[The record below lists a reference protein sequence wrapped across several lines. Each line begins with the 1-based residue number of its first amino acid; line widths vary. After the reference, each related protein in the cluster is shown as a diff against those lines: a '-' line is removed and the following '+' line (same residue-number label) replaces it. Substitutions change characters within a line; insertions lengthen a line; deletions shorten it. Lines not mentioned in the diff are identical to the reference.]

1 MTEEQKPTS
10 QDPWTNNPQVSE
22 TTPAEKNNVEPDKNR
37 DWEREV
43 LSKLAMAAVTEQRRA
58 RRWGIFFK
66 SVMALYLVVIL
77 FALLSSGDGN
87 LSVGKHTALIDL
99 NGVIASDSEASADN
113 IIPSLRDAFENK
125 NTVGVILRINSPGG
139 SPVQAG
145 YINDEI
151 KRLRKE
157 YPKTPIYAVISDVC
171 ASGGY
176 YIAVAADEIYAD
188 KASMVGSIGVL
199 MSTFGFVETMNKL
212 GVERRLLTAGESK
225 GFMDPFSPMK
235 DKDVQHVKGMLTN
248 IHAQFIKTVKEGRGD
263 RLKGGDELFT
273 GLVWTG
279 EQGIELGLVDGLGS
293 ASYVAREIIGEE
305 KIVDYTRTPDP
316 FEKFTHGLGMSM
328 AATFAKIV
336 GLGPTELR

>member
-1 MTEEQKPTS
+1 MSEEQKPAP
-10 QDPWTNNPQVSE
+10 QDPWTNNPSVTE
-22 TTPAEKNNVEPDKNR
+22 TKAAEKPASEQGGNR
-37 DWEREV
+37 EWEREV
-43 LSKLAMAAVTEQRRA
+43 LAKLAMAAVTEQRRA

-66 SVMALYLVVIL
+66 LFMVLYLIVIL
-77 FALLSSGDGN
+77 VALLPSGEV
-87 LSVGKHTALIDL
+87 SVGKHTALVDL
-99 NGVIASDSEASADN
+99 RGVIADDSEASADN

-157 YPKTPIYAVISDVC
+157 HPKIPIYAVIGDVC

-176 YIAVAADEIYAD
+176 YIAVAADQIYAD

-199 MSTFGFVETMNKL
+199 MSTFGFVDAMHKL
-212 GVERRLLTAGESK
+212 GIERRLLTAGESK
-225 GFMDPFSPMK
+225 GFMDPFSPLK
-235 DKDVQHVKGMLTN
+235 EKDVEHVKGMLTN

-279 EQGIELGLVDGLGS
+279 EQSLQLGLVDGLGS
-293 ASYVAREIIGEE
+293 ANYVAREIIGEE
-305 KIVDYTRTPDP
+305 EIVDYTHHPDP
-316 FEKFTHGLGMSM
+316 FEQFAGKLGVSM
-328 AATFAKIV
+328 ASSLAKIV
-336 GLGPTELR
+336 GLDSSTLR